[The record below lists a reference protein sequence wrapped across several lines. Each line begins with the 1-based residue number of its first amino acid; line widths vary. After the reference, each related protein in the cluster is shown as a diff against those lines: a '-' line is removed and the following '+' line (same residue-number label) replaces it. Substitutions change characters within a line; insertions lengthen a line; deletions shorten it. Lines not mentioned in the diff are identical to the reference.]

1 MAFGGQHCTGG
12 FSGLRYHYVLLL
24 LFGVFG
30 SELER
35 PEASE
40 GQVQDKSEVQERINE
55 THQIRHRKRKFVK
68 RSSSHLALG
77 RVAPAVRRFLLAL
90 GHKVHTRGLAT
101 S

>member
-12 FSGLRYHYVLLL
+12 FSNLCYHHVLLL
-24 LFGVFG
+24 LFGVCG

-40 GQVQDKSEVQERINE
+40 GQIQDKSEVQERINE

-68 RSSSHLALG
+68 RGSSHLALG
-77 RVAPAVRRFLLAL
+77 RVAPAVRKFLLAL
-90 GHKVHTRGLAT
+90 EQSPH
-101 S
+101 

>member
-12 FSGLRYHYVLLL
+12 FSDLRYHHILLL
-24 LFGVFG
+24 LFGVCG

-55 THQIRHRKRKFVK
+55 THQVRYRKREFVK
-68 RSSSHLALG
+68 HGSSHLALG
-77 RVAPAVRRFLLAL
+77 RVTPAVHKFLLTL
-90 GHKVHTRGLAT
+90 KHKVHTRGLAT